1 MNRLIL
7 LIGFLNFHLG
17 IDFGFRSLTLS
28 TDQLSLQ
35 KLGYVEED
43 GEDEGR
49 DDVGGQVER
58 GGIGHLGRDETS
70 RRSTSRLNLILKET

>member
-1 MNRLIL
+1 MDRLIL

-35 KLGYVEED
+35 KLGYVEDD

-58 GGIGHLGRDETS
+58 GGIGHLRS

>member
-1 MNRLIL
+1 MDRLIL

-17 IDFGFRSLTLS
+17 IDLGFRSLTLS

-35 KLGYVEED
+35 KLGYVEDD

-58 GGIGHLGRDETS
+58 GGIGHL
-70 RRSTSRLNLILKET
+70 RSG

>member
-1 MNRLIL
+1 MDRLIL

-35 KLGYVEED
+35 KLGYVEDD

-49 DDVGGQVER
+49 DDVSGQVER
-58 GGIGHLGRDETS
+58 GGIGHLGRNESS
-70 RRSTSRLNLILKET
+70 RMSMSRLNLILKET

>member
-35 KLGYVEED
+35 KLGYVEDD

-58 GGIGHLGRDETS
+58 GGIGHLIGRDETS
-70 RRSTSRLNLILKET
+70 RRSTSRLNLF